1 MRQST
6 CMHERVYVY
15 VLLCVSKNGHLH
27 LCVRRCVLVYTC
39 DSVSSGSCADA
50 LWVYVNVCVYV

>member
-1 MRQST
+1 
-6 CMHERVYVY
+6 MHERVYVY

>member
-1 MRQST
+1 
-6 CMHERVYVY
+6 MHERVYVY

-39 DSVSSGSCADA
+39 DSMSSSGSCADV
-50 LWVYVNVCVYV
+50 LWVSVNVCVYV